1 MRPVENYEVF
11 TARPNR
17 PLRLNGDVRA
27 ADPNDAEVYA
37 DLMYDEWRWEQM
49 FVVPSKALIKVIRPE

>member
-1 MRPVENYEVF
+1 MRRVENYEVF

-17 PLRLNGDVRA
+17 PLRHNGSVRA

-37 DLMYDEWRWEQM
+37 DLMYDEWRWRQM
-49 FVVPSKALIKVIRPE
+49 FVVPSMALIKVILPD

>member
-11 TARPNR
+11 TARPNQ
-17 PLRLNGDVRA
+17 PLRLNGSVRA

-37 DLMYDEWRWEQM
+37 DLMYDEWRWQQM
-49 FVVPSKALIKVIRPE
+49 FVVPSRALVKVIRPE